1 MANYTIYPQDHSKLD
16 TFTKGILTTYPAR
29 TDYTIDSIYR
39 QFETYLGLEPWMIYI
54 LLQDHLLLE
63 IPTISKIYILSQDHT
78 ITDGYTKPLWFSRF
92 AMTIRGPLNRG
103 AWKKGGKTVIWQ
115 YNAEKKDFV
124 SYIRDYS
131 TCVLTPVFREYT
143 NKLKL
148 AMQDWNNLPEEEKEY
163 WRNKAKNK
171 PVYGNNLYFKEWLK
185 TH

>member
-1 MANYTIYPQDHSKLD
+1 MPDYVIYPQDFTKLN
-16 TFTKGILTTYPAR
+16 TFTKGILATYPAR

-39 QFETYLGLEPWMIYI
+39 QFETYLGLEPWLIYI

-78 ITDGYTKPLWFSRF
+78 ITDGYTKPLWFYPF
-92 AMTIRGPLNRG
+92 AMEIRGPINRG
-103 AWKKGGKTVIWQ
+103 AWKRGGKTVIWQ
-115 YNAEKKDFV
+115 YNNKSKKFNAYV
-124 SYIRDYS
+124 RDYS
-131 TCVLTPVFREYT
+131 THNLTPTFRDYT

-148 AMQDWNNLPEEEKEY
+148 AMQDWKALPEEDKTY

-171 PVYGNNLYFKEWLK
+171 QLYGCNLYFKEWLK